1 MRNEGM
7 KISDKR
13 SQLTDYEARVM
24 DFVKAFHDGK
34 KLNPEQLRTKAE
46 IDRNNQKSQ
55 LMTEIR
61 KGLGHDQRSN
71 HQRLV
76 AETQKMI
83 QQALSR

>member
-7 KISDKR
+7 KISDKH

-46 IDRNNQKSQ
+46 IDRNNRKSQ

-61 KGLGHDQRSN
+61 QGLGYGQRSN

-76 AETQKMI
+76 SETQKMI